1 MSVARPEK
9 QNSGSTSFPHCT
21 YPLHPRARALVTGRL
36 QGTLLVGFLES
47 WRRLIAGLFLV
58 CYPLQM
64 LLNGL
69 IEVSCLLPTPNN
81 PLPPQLLLSMF
92 QDFVPVHTL
101 TPPLPLPFGE
111 RPPVLP
117 PSPSG
122 QSRRLVLSLRFGLGT
137 WTFARA
143 SRDRSTVELGSAKLA
158 PRLAGR
164 QLRVRRGHDAC
175 NDLPAELVTLASVLV
190 VNFCFVCSHA
200 SIHSAAKATPR
211 IFHPEPC
218 WACTRHAA
226 KTTRDK
232 RKSQQL
238 LSVNWALMPAS

>member
-1 MSVARPEK
+1 M
-9 QNSGSTSFPHCT
+9 GHPHRG
-21 YPLHPRARALVTGRL
+21 LRVTGRL
-36 QGTLLVGFLES
+36 EGTLLVGFLES

-101 TPPLPLPFGE
+101 PPPLPLPFGE

-117 PSPSG
+117 
-122 QSRRLVLSLRFGLGT
+122 R
-137 WTFARA
+137 TFARA

-232 RKSQQL
+232 HKSQQL